1 MRRSSHPSQQL
12 KVLIPLRQRHYC
24 PVRWYEHLFCLRTI
38 LLKTKQYVRD
48 CKSTTFLVIR
58 KIIEVD
64 MKDFI
69 QAPLP
74 FKGQKRNFLKQFKE
88 CLKEFKDKT
97 TFIDLFGGSGLLAH
111 TIKQERPDA
120 RVIFNDYDWYVTRL
134 ENIETTNAL
143 IRELREVCVGLK
155 GRGKEAILGE
165 RRQKVI
171 DIITKYEKQGY
182 VDYITLSSSLL
193 FSGKYATNYKD
204 MIKMNF
210 YNKVKMSDYDA
221 TGYLQG
227 VEVEH
232 LDYKILFNLL
242 RRLPNV
248 CFILDPPYLSTD
260 CSSYKSSW
268 RLKDYLDVLL
278 TLQDTSYFYFTSN
291 KTSIVELCQWLAMH
305 PQLENPLRDAK
316 CRETIVGV
324 NKDSK
329 YKDMMFYKNQTY

>member
-1 MRRSSHPSQQL
+1 M
-12 KVLIPLRQRHYC
+12 
-24 PVRWYEHLFCLRTI
+24 
-38 LLKTKQYVRD
+38 
-48 CKSTTFLVIR
+48 
-58 KIIEVD
+58 EVD
-64 MKDFI
+64 MREFI

-74 FKGQKRNFLKQFKE
+74 FQGQKRNFLKQFKE
-88 CLKEFKDKT
+88 CLNEFKDKT

-111 TIKQERPDA
+111 TIKQQRPDA
-120 RVIFNDYDWYVTRL
+120 RVIFNDYDWFVTRL
-134 ENIETTNAL
+134 EHINDTNSL
-143 IRELREVCVGLK
+143 IKEIREVCVGLK

-182 VDYITLSSSLL
+182 VDYITLSASLL
-193 FSGKYATNYKD
+193 FSGRYATNYED
-204 MIKMNF
+204 MIRMQF

-232 LDYKILFNLL
+232 LDYKILFNNIYK
-242 RRLPNV
+242 RLPNV
-248 CFILDPPYLSTD
+248 CFVLDPPYLSTD

-278 TLQDTSYFYFTSN
+278 TLQGTSYFYFTSN

-305 PQLENPLRDAK
+305 PNLENPLKDAER
-316 CRETIVGV
+316 REVGVSV
-324 NKDSK
+324 NKDAK
-329 YKDMMFYKNQTY
+329 YRDMMFYRNRTY